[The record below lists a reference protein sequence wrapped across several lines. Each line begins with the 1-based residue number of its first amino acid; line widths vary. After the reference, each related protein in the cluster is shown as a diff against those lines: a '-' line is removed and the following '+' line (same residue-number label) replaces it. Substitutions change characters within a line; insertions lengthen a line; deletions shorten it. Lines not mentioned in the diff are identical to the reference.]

1 MLQLYINS
9 FNDSELVNDFNFF
22 QEQSDIIL
30 LNRVDERLKIKE

>member
-9 FNDSELVNDFNFF
+9 FNDFELVNDFNFF